1 MLSNGYNAQNECHG
15 VCIKTIDLYTWC
27 TIHVLHLKDHE
38 TAGDVSL
45 DPSYRP
51 GRRSVRCL
59 VKSGKNVTLGIC
71 VNIYTPQY
79 TAPATGTRASF
90 R

>member
-1 MLSNGYNAQNECHG
+1 MDTTLKMNVT
-15 VCIKTIDLYTWC
+15 VCVLKLLISVYIVYHTC
-27 TIHVLHLKDHE
+27 TLHNKDHE

-45 DPSYRP
+45 DPSFRP
-51 GRRSVRCL
+51 GGRRSVRCL